1 MRKDPE
7 KKQAGKERRKKRLAA
22 IISICLS
29 IAVVITAIAG
39 TIAYTMTNQLPQD
52 EKQFSEKERKV
63 LLQTFQTV
71 TSEKKQPLRRVIDS
85 QNPLNLVN
93 YYGDEP
99 LLTLWNSIPENQQPY
114 TVLLLIPGHT
124 LLPGSD
130 QALAWL
136 ETTAD
141 ECEKNQ
147 IPYAIQ
153 NINGEYQMEER
164 IPIAWLEERF
174 ASRHDYFYGLNA
186 AELYNGVIWRGEVE
200 SNNAQY
206 IIDCITLAAKYG
218 AFFFWTDTNM
228 NYDNGMVLEWF
239 EKNDAFY
246 SAFKNNAAN
255 IVLMNKES
263 YGNPSSYS
271 VMQGLWLAGLVG
283 NWGVASDWWHWQVD
297 GDKKSLFGE
306 YDKYVDDE
314 WDLILSYPENM
325 YVQSMMLV
333 MSCGGTCFKAE
344 APNFSTSNGG
354 KPIAGFQYGISPLF
368 DAILNGEITIPSRE
382 DMLKETPAAVLGR
395 ANYPDFHYNLKESN
409 LYPSTGRYRILP
421 LLPSNL
427 RQAERE
433 LFTQNGIALIAQKQ
447 EQADYDALFPEQAQ
461 GDSYAMRIKDQW
473 YFINNLENAQG
484 VKTASM
490 TPLYSNASSFSI
502 TAQEHTSAIVTE
514 RQDRLSFYLSNYRTD
529 KGEMIK
535 AATPEIRKEKSWV
548 NLCGEYLTLDEN
560 GNPLGVDDSEMR
572 ETTITVTGTLNGG
585 APKLILRSNME
596 GGGQTRPFT
605 HTTKWDPDTQTLTVT
620 IRHNGVVK
628 LDILLDQAEGE
639 LTLPEKKPL
648 SNSETPTPSVSTTA
662 LQKAVN
668 NCKLPENE
676 QYIDYTYLIFQ
687 SALEQAKRIL
697 TEGAVSQQEVDQAQK
712 ALEDAYRE
720 MLPVSEYVALLN
732 EIFTMD
738 LTGYAQNAIDKL
750 WLSFDALLR
759 EVLSNQ
765 VYVTGRSNELQ
776 YKSVYRERTFQKTE
790 KRQALEEKYAALR
803 QARNSL
809 LDTKTFS

>member
-368 DAILNGEITIPSRE
+368 DAILNGEIAIPSRE
-382 DMLKETPAAVLGR
+382 DVLKETPAAVLGR

-433 LFTQNGIALIAQKQ
+433 LFAQNGIALIDQKK
-447 EQADYDALFPEQAQ
+447 ERADYDTLFPEQAQ
-461 GDSYAMRIKDQW
+461 GDTYAVRTKDQW
-473 YFINNLENAQG
+473 YFINNLENMQG
-484 VKTASM
+484 AKTASM
-490 TPLYSNASSFSI
+490 TPLYSNASAFSI

-514 RQDRLSFYLSNYRTD
+514 KQDRLSFYLSNYRTD
-529 KGEMIK
+529 KGKMIK
-535 AATPEIRKEKSWV
+535 EVTPEMRKNKSWV
-548 NLCGEYLTLDEN
+548 ELCGEYLTLDEN
-560 GNPLGVDDSEMR
+560 GNPLGVDDSKMR

-596 GGGQTRPFT
+596 GAVQTRPFT
-605 HTTKWDPDTQTLTVT
+605 HTTKWDPATQTLTVT

-628 LDILLDQAEGE
+628 LDILLDQAEHE
-639 LTLPEKKPL
+639 LIIAKNDLLPNNQKPK
-648 SNSETPTPSVSTTA
+648 STVSTDA

-687 SALEQAKRIL
+687 SALEHAKVIL
-697 TEGAVSQQEVDQAQK
+697 SEGAASQQAVDDAQH
-712 ALEDAYRE
+712 ALEEAYRGL
-720 MLPVSEYVALLN
+720 LPVSEYVALLN
-732 EIFTMD
+732 EVSAMN

-765 VYVTGRSNELQ
+765 VYVAGRSNELQ
-776 YKSVYRERTFQKTE
+776 YKSVYRERAFDKTE

-803 QARNSL
+803 QARNGL

>member
-7 KKQAGKERRKKRLAA
+7 KKQAGKERQKKRLAA

-29 IAVVITAIAG
+29 IAVVIAAIAG

-52 EKQFSEKERKV
+52 EKQFSENERKV
-63 LLQTFQTV
+63 LLQTFQPV
-71 TSEKKQPLRRVIDS
+71 SSGEKQPLRRVIDS

-99 LLTLWNSIPENQQPY
+99 LLTLWNAIPENQKPY

-130 QALAWL
+130 KALAWL

-200 SNNAQY
+200 SSNAQY
-206 IIDCITLAAKYG
+206 LIDCITLAAKYG

-239 EKNDAFY
+239 EKNEAFY
-246 SAFKNNAAN
+246 SVFKKNAAN

-368 DAILNGEITIPSRE
+368 DAILNGEIAIPSRE
-382 DMLKETPAAVLGR
+382 DVLKETPAAVLGR

-433 LFTQNGIALIAQKQ
+433 LFAQNGIALIDQKK
-447 EQADYDALFPEQAQ
+447 ERADYDTLFPEQAQ
-461 GDSYAMRIKDQW
+461 GDTYACARRING
-473 YFINNLENAQG
+473 I
-484 VKTASM
+484 
-490 TPLYSNASSFSI
+490 
-502 TAQEHTSAIVTE
+502 
-514 RQDRLSFYLSNYRTD
+514 LS
-529 KGEMIK
+529 
-535 AATPEIRKEKSWV
+535 
-548 NLCGEYLTLDEN
+548 
-560 GNPLGVDDSEMR
+560 
-572 ETTITVTGTLNGG
+572 TI
-585 APKLILRSNME
+585 
-596 GGGQTRPFT
+596 
-605 HTTKWDPDTQTLTVT
+605 
-620 IRHNGVVK
+620 
-628 LDILLDQAEGE
+628 
-639 LTLPEKKPL
+639 
-648 SNSETPTPSVSTTA
+648 
-662 LQKAVN
+662 
-668 NCKLPENE
+668 
-676 QYIDYTYLIFQ
+676 
-687 SALEQAKRIL
+687 
-697 TEGAVSQQEVDQAQK
+697 
-712 ALEDAYRE
+712 
-720 MLPVSEYVALLN
+720 
-732 EIFTMD
+732 
-738 LTGYAQNAIDKL
+738 
-750 WLSFDALLR
+750 
-759 EVLSNQ
+759 
-765 VYVTGRSNELQ
+765 
-776 YKSVYRERTFQKTE
+776 
-790 KRQALEEKYAALR
+790 
-803 QARNSL
+803 
-809 LDTKTFS
+809 

>member
-7 KKQAGKERRKKRLAA
+7 KKQIGKERQKKRLAA
-22 IISICLS
+22 VISICLS
-29 IAVVITAIAG
+29 IAVVIAAIAG

-52 EKQFSEKERKV
+52 EKQFSATERKT

-71 TSEKKQPLRRVIDS
+71 SSGEKQPLRRVIDS

-99 LLTLWNSIPENQQPY
+99 LVTLWNAIPENQKPY

-130 QALAWL
+130 KALAWL

-206 IIDCITLAAKYG
+206 LIDCINLASKYG

-228 NYDNGMVLEWF
+228 NYENGMVLEWF

-246 SAFKNNAAN
+246 STFKNNAAN

-297 GDKKSLFGE
+297 GDKKSLFGA
-306 YDKYVDDE
+306 YDQYVDDE

-354 KPIAGFQYGISPLF
+354 QPIAGFQYGISPLF
-368 DAILNGEITIPSRE
+368 DAVLNGEIAIPSRE
-382 DMLKETPAAVLGR
+382 DVRKETPAAVLGR
-395 ANYPDFHYNLKESN
+395 ANYPDFNYNLKESN

-421 LLPSNL
+421 LLPLNL

-433 LFTQNGIALIAQKQ
+433 LFAQNGVALIDQKK
-447 EQADYDALFPEQAQ
+447 EQTYYDTFFPEQAQ
-461 GDSYAMRIKDQW
+461 GDTYAMRTKDQW
-473 YFINNLENAQG
+473 YFINNLENTQG
-484 VKTASM
+484 AKTASM
-490 TPLYSNASSFSI
+490 APLYSNASAFTI

-514 RQDRLSFYLSNYRTD
+514 KEDRLSFYLSNYRTD
-529 KGEMIK
+529 KGEMIQ
-535 AATPEIRKEKSWV
+535 ALTPEIRKEKSWV
-548 NLCGEYLTLDEN
+548 ELCGQYLTLDEN
-560 GNPLGVDDSEMR
+560 GSPRGVDDSAMR
-572 ETTITVTGTLNGG
+572 ETTITITGTLNGG
-585 APKLILRSNME
+585 APKLILRSSME
-596 GGGQTRPFT
+596 GAVQTRPFT

-639 LTLPEKKPL
+639 MTLPEKAPL
-648 SNSETPTPSVSTTA
+648 SNSEKPTPSVSTTA
-662 LQKAVN
+662 LQKAVDG
-668 NCKLPENE
+668 CKLPENE
-676 QYIDYTYLIFQ
+676 RYVDYSYLLFQ
-687 SALEQAKRIL
+687 NALEHANIL
-697 TEGAVSQQEVDQAQK
+697 LSEGAASQQAVDDAQR
-712 ALEDAYRE
+712 ALEEAYRGL
-720 MLPVSEYVALLN
+720 LPISEYVALLN
-732 EIFTMD
+732 EVFTMD

-765 VYVTGRSNELQ
+765 VYVAGRSNELQ
-776 YKSVYRERTFQKTE
+776 YKSVYRERAFDKTQ

>member
-283 NWGVASDWWHWQVD
+283 NWGVASDWWHWQ
-297 GDKKSLFGE
+297 
-306 YDKYVDDE
+306 
-314 WDLILSYPENM
+314 I
-325 YVQSMMLV
+325 
-333 MSCGGTCFKAE
+333 
-344 APNFSTSNGG
+344 
-354 KPIAGFQYGISPLF
+354 
-368 DAILNGEITIPSRE
+368 
-382 DMLKETPAAVLGR
+382 GR
-395 ANYPDFHYNLKESN
+395 AH
-409 LYPSTGRYRILP
+409 
-421 LLPSNL
+421 
-427 RQAERE
+427 
-433 LFTQNGIALIAQKQ
+433 
-447 EQADYDALFPEQAQ
+447 
-461 GDSYAMRIKDQW
+461 
-473 YFINNLENAQG
+473 
-484 VKTASM
+484 V
-490 TPLYSNASSFSI
+490 
-502 TAQEHTSAIVTE
+502 
-514 RQDRLSFYLSNYRTD
+514 
-529 KGEMIK
+529 
-535 AATPEIRKEKSWV
+535 
-548 NLCGEYLTLDEN
+548 
-560 GNPLGVDDSEMR
+560 
-572 ETTITVTGTLNGG
+572 
-585 APKLILRSNME
+585 
-596 GGGQTRPFT
+596 
-605 HTTKWDPDTQTLTVT
+605 
-620 IRHNGVVK
+620 
-628 LDILLDQAEGE
+628 
-639 LTLPEKKPL
+639 
-648 SNSETPTPSVSTTA
+648 
-662 LQKAVN
+662 
-668 NCKLPENE
+668 
-676 QYIDYTYLIFQ
+676 
-687 SALEQAKRIL
+687 
-697 TEGAVSQQEVDQAQK
+697 
-712 ALEDAYRE
+712 
-720 MLPVSEYVALLN
+720 
-732 EIFTMD
+732 
-738 LTGYAQNAIDKL
+738 
-750 WLSFDALLR
+750 
-759 EVLSNQ
+759 
-765 VYVTGRSNELQ
+765 
-776 YKSVYRERTFQKTE
+776 
-790 KRQALEEKYAALR
+790 
-803 QARNSL
+803 
-809 LDTKTFS
+809 